1 MLKLSQVCAPLL
13 PQIESPEQ
21 REVFRMLRFFSRRWS
36 RISVLHREWCN
47 FFFLKDGIENRPVF
61 RATIEP
67 V

>member
-1 MLKLSQVCAPLL
+1 MSQARAALIS
-13 PQIESPEQ
+13 QIEAAEQ
-21 REVFRMLRFFSRRWS
+21 REIFRMMRFFSLWRS

-47 FFFLKDGIENRPVF
+47 FFFLKDGIENRYVF

>member
-1 MLKLSQVCAPLL
+1 MSQVRAALIS
-13 PQIESPEQ
+13 QIEAAEQ
-21 REVFRMLRFFSRRWS
+21 REIFRMLRFFSRRRS

-47 FFFLKDGIENRPVF
+47 FFFLKHELENRHVF